1 MPSAWT
7 QPKAAPPLGI
17 PPSKSTV
24 TVRVIDSTTNLE
36 INPEIFWRP
45 KIQRLKPIQAPIFCF
60 LISNGDQHVL
70 FDLGVRRDWENYAPN
85 TVQLIKA
92 TTTVQ
97 TEKNISEIL
106 DSDTSGLGIKSA
118 DISAVIWS
126 HSHFDHV
133 GDPSTFPKST
143 TLVVGSGFKDHCQ
156 PAYPSNPSS
165 AILDSDTR
173 GRPVHELD
181 FQKDNAGLLVGRFP
195 AIDYFGDGS
204 FYLLDAPGHA
214 VGHICGLA
222 RVTSSPSSFI
232 FMGADAC
239 HHAGLLRPNEYMPL
253 PRSIQPP
260 RLHQPLRMG
269 CCTGTPGG
277 QRPSSEPFFMPSER
291 AFPAQ
296 AEAKETLQKIMELDA
311 QENVFVVLAHDTSLE
326 DQIDLYPKSANKW
339 MEKGWK
345 SRTRWLF
352 CKGLSQ

>member
-1 MPSAWT
+1 M
-7 QPKAAPPLGI
+7 QPKAAPSLGI
-17 PPSKSTV
+17 PPSTSTV
-24 TVRVIDSTTNLE
+24 TVRIIDSTTKLE

-45 KIQRLKPIQAPIFCF
+45 KIQGLEPIQAPIFCF

-70 FDLGVRRDWENYAPN
+70 FDLGVRRDWENYAPH

-97 TEKNISEIL
+97 SEKNISEIL

-133 GDPSTFPKST
+133 GDPSTFPNST
-143 TLVVGSGFKDHCQ
+143 TLVVGSGFKHHCQ

-173 GRPVHELD
+173 DRPVHELD
-181 FQKDNAGLLVGRFP
+181 FQKDNAGLFVGRFP

-239 HHAGLLRPNEYMPL
+239 HHAALLRPND
-253 PRSIQPP
+253 
-260 RLHQPLRMG
+260 
-269 CCTGTPGG
+269 
-277 QRPSSEPFFMPSER
+277 EPFFMPSER

-326 DQIDLYPKSANKW
+326 DQIDLYPKSADRW